1 MIDYDKFFSII
12 DIDESEKESAKE
24 YIALRG
30 LQEHIDMATY
40 LLSFLATR
48 KPTYKEV
55 ATAFR
60 YDKRIRRI
68 LYKYIG
74 LLEEMYRAYICNN
87 FNNIKQLG
95 LKTSKPLFQYISLS
109 LFSSLV
115 NIVWS
120 LDENHKKELFEGKA
134 VLKKNL
140 DALVTLRN
148 AIGHNR
154 TIINYRDYKE
164 ATLSTGEVGNSL
176 LINIKNMLDFLP
188 SEIRNKCI
196 KEINEANRSGTTK
209 IKNQVGWKLVPSL
222 VIELVAQG
230 CNNNG

>member
-40 LLSFLATR
+40 LSSFLAAM

-68 LYKYIG
+68 IYKYIG

-95 LKTSKPLFQYISLS
+95 LKTSKPLFQYISSS

-120 LDENHKKELFEGKA
+120 LDENHKKEIFEGKA

-140 DALVTLRN
+140 DALVALRN

-164 ATLSTGEVGNSL
+164 ATLNTGEVGSSL
-176 LINIKNMLDFLP
+176 LINIKNMLDYLP
-188 SEIRNKCI
+188 TDIKYECI
-196 KEINEANRSGTTK
+196 KEINNATRSGVKK
-209 IKNQVGWKLVPSL
+209 IRNQVEWKLLPT
-222 VIELVAQG
+222 IAI
-230 CNNNG
+230 NI